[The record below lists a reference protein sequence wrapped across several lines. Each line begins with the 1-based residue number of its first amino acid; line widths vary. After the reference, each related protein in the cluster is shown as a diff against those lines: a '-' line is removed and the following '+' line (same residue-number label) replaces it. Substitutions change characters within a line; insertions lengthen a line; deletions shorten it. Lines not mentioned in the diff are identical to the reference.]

1 MEENKPIESEQVMQG
16 EFTYFTLNP
25 GIFGHDRCFQ
35 YSLEARNE
43 KALTCIRDLVFKMEQ
58 DIALIKQTE
67 FYTQVEQTYVN
78 DNVKF

>member
-1 MEENKPIESEQVMQG
+1 MRVKQGQEEEQTMQG

-25 GIFGHDRCFQ
+25 GFCFQ
-35 YSLEARNE
+35 YSIEARNE

-58 DIALIKQTE
+58 DIALIKATE
-67 FYTQVEQTYVN
+67 FYNQVEQTFLN

>member
-1 MEENKPIESEQVMQG
+1 MCVDQEQKEKQKMQG

-25 GIFGHDRCFQ
+25 GICFQ
-35 YSLEARNE
+35 YSIEARNE

-58 DIALIKQTE
+58 DIALIKATD
-67 FYTQVEQTYVN
+67 FYNQVEQTFLN

>member
-1 MEENKPIESEQVMQG
+1 MEESKPNASEQVMQG
-16 EFTYFTLNP
+16 EFTYLTLNP
-25 GIFGHDRCFQ
+25 GICFQ
-35 YSLEARNE
+35 YSLESRNE

-67 FYTQVEQTYVN
+67 FYNQVEQTFVN

>member
-1 MEENKPIESEQVMQG
+1 MRVDQEQKEEQTMQG

-25 GIFGHDRCFQ
+25 GICFQ
-35 YSLEARNE
+35 YSIEARNE

-58 DIALIKQTE
+58 DIALIKATE
-67 FYTQVEQTYVN
+67 FYNQVEHIFVN

>member
-1 MEENKPIESEQVMQG
+1 MMEEKKPNQDEQVMHG

-25 GIFGHDRCFQ
+25 GICFQ
-35 YSLEARNE
+35 YSLESRNE

-67 FYTQVEQTYVN
+67 FYNQVEQTFLN